1 VISKPAEVASAL
13 KKVGRGPWV
22 VKAQVHTG
30 GRGKA
35 GGVRLV
41 KTAAQ
46 AKEFAQGLLGKTLV
60 THQTGPQGLVVRRL
74 LVEPAVSVERE
85 LYAAVLM
92 NRKTEKPVLIVSTEG
107 GMDIEEVAARAPEK
121 ILRLDID
128 PERGLEGFQ
137 AREVVFALG
146 LGGDLMAESQ
156 SFFRGLVKMFLASD
170 ASLVEINPLGVIK
183 KGRGRVGLLAVDA
196 KVTIDDNAAFRQK
209 ALFQEADLSDLSAA
223 ERRAG
228 KVGIS
233 YIRLDGNIGC
243 MVNGAGLAMA
253 TMDIIKLHGGEPA
266 NFLDVGG
273 GATVD
278 QVTEAFKIIL
288 SDAHV
293 KVIFVNI
300 FGGIMKGDV
309 IAQGIVEAVKK
320 MGLNRPLVVRLEG
333 NRVDEGRRLLAAS
346 GLAITPASDLTDGAQ
361 KAVALARAATGRNA

>member
-1 VISKPAEVASAL
+1 MKGTHFAL
-13 KKVGRGPWV
+13 Y
-22 VKAQVHTG
+22 
-30 GRGKA
+30 
-35 GGVRLV
+35 
-41 KTAAQ
+41 
-46 AKEFAQGLLGKTLV
+46 GL
-60 THQTGPQGLVVRRL
+60 
-74 LVEPAVSVERE
+74 
-85 LYAAVLM
+85 
-92 NRKTEKPVLIVSTEG
+92 
-107 GMDIEEVAARAPEK
+107 
-121 ILRLDID
+121 
-128 PERGLEGFQ
+128 
-137 AREVVFALG
+137 FALG
-146 LGGDLMAESQ
+146 ACSSVPNDSSTPKNTTTVDTKVQQGG
-156 SFFRGLVKMFLASD
+156 G
-170 ASLVEINPLGVIK
+170 G
-183 KGRGRVGLLAVDA
+183 GG
-196 KVTIDDNAAFRQK
+196 AFVPV
-209 ALFQEADLSDLSAA
+209 FC